1 MLRIRIT
8 PEGVRMLQTA
18 REWVSRVFAVWMILI
33 AFMSAPSLVT
43 PPTPLPSVLSVAATL
58 SGPPHVQPSPMAR
71 RRVVRPSNATLC
83 LAQVI
88 FFEAGTESFEGMQ
101 AVAATV
107 FNRVGLPG
115 YSSSICGVVYQPY
128 QYSWTLHRSNWM
140 RRPPTQ
146 YVKLAT
152 LFLQERAELEE
163 EYPVTHFH
171 RTDIKPAWS
180 KTLEYVVT
188 IGQHKFYRG

>member
-1 MLRIRIT
+1 
-8 PEGVRMLQTA
+8 MLQTA
-18 REWVSRVFAVWMILI
+18 RAWVSRVFAVWMMLI
-33 AFMSAPSLVT
+33 SFMSAPPLRT
-43 PPTPLPSVLSVAATL
+43 PVSELRSVLSVEATL
-58 SGPPHVQPSPMAR
+58 SAVPTTSRPTAQVAR

-115 YSSSICGVVYQPY
+115 YASSICGVVYQPY

-180 KTLEYVVT
+180 KALEYVVT